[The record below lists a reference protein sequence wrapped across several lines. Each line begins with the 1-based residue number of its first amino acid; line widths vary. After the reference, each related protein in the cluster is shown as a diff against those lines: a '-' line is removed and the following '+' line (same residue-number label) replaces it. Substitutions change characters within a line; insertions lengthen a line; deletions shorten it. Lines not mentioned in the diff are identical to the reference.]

1 MLAPVSDG
9 LAHQLSL
16 AQWSVSR
23 QQLSST
29 HVHLVLNKT
38 FGEHLL
44 VLRDRI
50 QVRSQSHTSPSD
62 LKFDNRDGLVVV
74 SAAEVN
80 ILNRSLAVG
89 YDSGTDVGVSLRS
102 PTESSRDWIS
112 DIQALGPAR
121 GLGSVDAAVDGSVK
135 GRSPGF
141 RIRKSVA
148 AGELL
153 GDFCVPDVVQV
164 GRGSGKSDVDVVA
177 TDLESFVVQRLV
189 NVTNEVDDKP
199 ERVVDLGIAQSG
211 RNDTLSVVCNSTVWK
226 EGTRQPS
233 GPDKRD
239 ALQTHLTTQP
249 FAPQS
254 RS

>member
-23 QQLSST
+23 QQISST

-80 ILNRSLAVG
+80 ILNRSLAIRD
-89 YDSGTDVGVSLRS
+89 DSGTHVGISLGS
-102 PTESSRDWIS
+102 PTESSRDGIS
-112 DIQALGPAR
+112 DIQAFGPAR
-121 GLGSVDAAVDGSVK
+121 GLRSVDAAVDGIVE
-135 GRSPGF
+135 GRSPSL

-153 GDFCVPDVVQV
+153 GDLGVPDMVQV
-164 GRGSGKSDVDVVA
+164 GRGPGKSDVDVVA
-177 TDLESFVVQRLV
+177 TDLQGFVMQRLV
-189 NVTNEVDDKP
+189 DVADEMDDKT
-199 ERVVDLGIAQSG
+199 ERMVDLGVAQSG
-211 RNDTLSVVCNSTVWK
+211 RNDTLSVVCNSTVRK
-226 EGTRQPS
+226 EGNRQP
-233 GPDKRD
+233 P
-239 ALQTHLTTQP
+239 
-249 FAPQS
+249 
-254 RS
+254 